1 MAPKRNN
8 MIPNGHFHKDWQRFV
23 KTWFNQPARKF
34 RRRQNRIK
42 KAHAIAPRPAKGP
55 LRPIVRCPTIR
66 YQRKLRAG
74 RGFTLEEVKGAGLSA
89 GFARSIGIS
98 VDHRRR
104 NKSIE
109 SLQQNVQRLKEYR
122 SKLILFPIHANKKV
136 RKGEATEEERKV
148 ATQLKTPVMPIKQ
161 PAVRPKSRKITDE
174 EKAFSAFATL
184 RKARTD
190 ARLVGIRAKR
200 LKDAAEN
207 PDVVA
212 KPGTEGKKKK

>member
-23 KTWFNQPARKF
+23 KTWFNQPARKL

-42 KAHAIAPRPAKGP
+42 KARAIAPRPAAGP
-55 LRPIVRCPTIR
+55 LRPIVRCPTVR
-66 YQRKLRAG
+66 YHRKLRAG
-74 RGFTLEEVKGAGLSA
+74 RGFTLDEIKGAGLSA
-89 GFARSIGIS
+89 GFARSVGIS

-104 NKSIE
+104 NKSVE

-122 SKLILFPIHANKKV
+122 SKLILFPIHPNKKIK
-136 RKGEATEEERKV
+136 KGEASEEERKM
-148 ATQLKTPVMPIKQ
+148 ATQLKTTVMPIKQ
-161 PAVRPKSRKITDE
+161 PAVRPRSRKVTEE
-174 EKAFSAFATL
+174 EKKFSAFATL

-212 KPGTEGKKKK
+212 KPGKEGKKKK